1 MALCSLHVSWLP
13 PPVQPPSGGLPPL
26 TAGSLEGLVAV
37 LCMAGVQV
45 RVPRSGARVIL
56 ASDGVWD
63 AFDTMGR
70 VGALARHWDTEVSL

>member
-1 MALCSLHVSWLP
+1 MLLP
-13 PPVQPPSGGLPPL
+13 PSAVCMSLDCHLPR
-26 TAGSLEGLVAV
+26 GLVAV
-37 LCMAGVQV
+37 LCMAGMQV